1 MQEIVQRQSRR
12 NRGEQPELQPGGPGA
27 GAANN
32 GAGAGADAA
41 AIAAAG
47 EDTEEDGNGENGEM
61 ALQPP
66 PPLLDMAADPDS
78 MKPPTFSKWDKP
90 TRDPEALREHAK
102 SFIRQA
108 RRSPWYR
115 GLRDWLSDHC
125 ESHGITTFD
134 EWVSDDFL
142 LSGTV
147 ETIRTMRTAETSRC
161 CNGRHEG

>member
-32 GAGAGADAA
+32 GAGAAADAA
-41 AIAAAG
+41 AMAAAG

-66 PPLLDMAADPDS
+66 PPLQDVAADPGS
-78 MKPPTFSKWDKP
+78 LKPPTFSKWDKP